1 MKQLHQGAKWIFR
14 IRTYFSL
21 LFIMILLASF
31 ILPIIMSASETATR
45 DSFLSNLFIFLLLSV
60 VIAVIFGEIY
70 SKLAYKNW
78 KYELT
83 SREVKLERGIIWKK
97 YSAIP
102 FERVQNIDIHRGILA
117 RMLGFSTL
125 NIQTAGYHMA
135 SQGGMVS
142 EGYIPAV
149 SIKEAEEIREFLI
162 KKIGKRQGL

>member
-1 MKQLHQGAKWIFR
+1 MITSSIVSGSQSALFFYPIP
-14 IRTYFSL
+14 L
-21 LFIMILLASF
+21 LFVMIL
-31 ILPIIMSASETATR
+31 ISE
-45 DSFLSNLFIFLLLSV
+45 L
-60 VIAVIFGEIY
+60 Y
-70 SKLAYKNW
+70 SRLAYKNW

-117 RMLGFSTL
+117 RMLSFSTL

-162 KKIGKRQGL
+162 KQIGKRQGL

>member
-1 MKQLHQGAKWIFR
+1 MKQLHSGAKWIFR
-14 IRTYFSL
+14 VRTYFSL
-21 LFIMILLASF
+21 LFLI
-31 ILPIIMSASETATR
+31 
-45 DSFLSNLFIFLLLSV
+45 FIFGSFFIPFVMSNSDSPSFYFAFVFSFSGIIL
-60 VIAVIFGEIY
+60 AVAFGEIY
-70 SKLAYKNW
+70 SKFAYKNW

-83 SREVKLERGIIWKK
+83 SREVKLEHGIIWKK

-102 FERVQNIDIHRGILA
+102 FERVQNIDICRGILA

-149 SIKEAEEIREFLI
+149 SVKEAENIREFLI